1 MFIRIATGKNMFS
14 STMRPATWGVGTKIT
29 AFTFALVGAILG
41 VLIWMIS
48 HTTASMLEQRNAE
61 SVQHDLAGVRS
72 MVEMFHLAVA
82 SEANTFSR
90 LLAADYPGAFA
101 LDTTAMVDVAG
112 KSVPTLTNGGKPVNL
127 DFTIADRFTTLTGGS
142 ATVFAVS
149 GDDFV
154 RVSTSVKDEKG
165 ARVVGTVL
173 DRTGAAY
180 AKVST
185 GQSFSGLVTLFG
197 KQYMTQYDPIKDA
210 AGKVIGVLFVGVDI
224 TRDIT
229 SLKDRIKSLKIGATG
244 YFFVLNSTPGK
255 AFGDLVVHPDKQG
268 ANIVDSKDASGRAF
282 IREMLEKKT
291 GTIVYPWQNAGQDH
305 ARDKTAAYMPFAP
318 WNWVIVGSTH
328 VDEVVAES
336 TALRNRYVAFGLAA
350 LVIFAVLLFLL
361 VRAIVTRPLTRARDS
376 AMQIAEGDLT
386 VTMDAAQQDEIGRLA
401 AAMNAISHK
410 LSSVVGDVRD
420 GAEQIAT
427 ASQEI
432 STGNL
437 DLCSR
442 TEEQAASLAATA
454 MSMEELTVTVRQ
466 NADNARQANQMALSA
481 SEVAQQGG
489 AMVAKVVDTMASI
502 NQSSRKIV
510 DIISVIDGIAF
521 QTNIL
526 ALNAAV
532 EAARAGEQGRGFAV
546 VASEVRNL
554 AQRSAAAAKE
564 IKQLIGASVD
574 QVDAGSKLVAGAG
587 TTMDEVL
594 ASVSRV
600 TDIMAEITA
609 ASIEQTS
616 GIEHVNQSIGKMDEV
631 TQQNAALVE
640 QASAATEALQEQAAE
655 LAKSVRLFKLA
666 ESHAGQ
672 RIAAPGKRL
681 ALGQH

>member
-1 MFIRIATGKNMFS
+1 MFS
-14 STMRPATWGVGTKIT
+14 KATSPSTWGVGTKIT
-29 AFTFALVGAILG
+29 AFTFALVGLILG
-41 VLIWMIS
+41 FLIWMIS
-48 HTTASMLEQRNAE
+48 HTTSSMLEKRNQEA
-61 SVQHDLAGVRS
+61 VQHDLAGVRN
-72 MVEMFHLAVA
+72 MVEMFHMTVTT
-82 SEANTFSR
+82 EAHTFAH
-90 LLAADYPGAFA
+90 LLAADFPGAFT
-101 LDTTAMVDVAG
+101 LDTNALVDVAG
-112 KSVPTLTNGGKPVNL
+112 KKVPTLSNGGKAINL
-127 DFTIADRFTTLTGGS
+127 DFSIPDNFTSLTAGS
-142 ATVFAVS
+142 ATIFAAS

-154 RVSTSVKDEKG
+154 RVSTSLKNEKG
-165 ARVVGTVL
+165 ERAIGTVL
-173 DRTGAAY
+173 DRASAAY
-180 AKVST
+180 APLRA
-185 GQSFSGLVTLFG
+185 GQSFSGLLTLFG
-197 KQYMTQYDPIKDA
+197 KQYITQYDPIKDK
-210 AGKVIGVLFVGVDI
+210 AGNVIGILFVGVDI
-224 TRDIT
+224 TKDIT
-229 SLKDRIKSLKIGATG
+229 ALKDRIKSLKIGETG
-244 YFFVLNSTPGK
+244 YFFVLNSAPGK
-255 AFGDLVVHPDKQG
+255 AFGNLVVHPSKQDT
-268 ANIVDSKDASGRAF
+268 NIVDSKDADGRPF
-282 IREMLEKKT
+282 VREMLEKKS
-291 GTIVYPWQNAGQDH
+291 GTILYPWEDGAAG
-305 ARDKTAAYMPFAP
+305 TAKVREKSAVYLPFAP
-318 WNWVIVGSTH
+318 WNWVIVGGTY
-328 VDEVVAES
+328 VDEIVAES
-336 TALRNRYVAFGLAA
+336 TTLRNRYIVFGLVA
-350 LVIFAVLLFLL
+350 LTLFAVLLFLL

-376 AMQIAEGDLT
+376 AMLIADGDLT
-386 VTMDAAQQDEIGRLA
+386 VSMDAGQQDEIGRLA
-401 AAMNAISHK
+401 GAMNAISSK
-410 LSSVVGDVRD
+410 LSSVVGNVRD

-489 AMVAKVVDTMASI
+489 VMVSKVVDTMESI

-564 IKQLIGASVD
+564 IKGLIGASVE

-587 TTMDEVL
+587 ATMDEVL

-640 QASAATEALQEQAAE
+640 EASAAAEALQEQAAE
-655 LAKSVRLFKLA
+655 LAQSVRLFKLDENRA
-666 ESHAGQ
+666 RAQ
-672 RIAAPGKRL
+672 VAAPAKRL
-681 ALGQH
+681 AITR

>member
-1 MFIRIATGKNMFS
+1 MFS
-14 STMRPATWGVGTKIT
+14 KAMRPSTWGVGTKIT
-29 AFTFALVGAILG
+29 AFTFALVGLILG
-41 VLIWMIS
+41 ILIFMIS
-48 HTTASMLEQRNAE
+48 HTTADILEKRNQE
-61 SVQHDLAGVRS
+61 GVQHDLVGVRN
-72 MVEMFHLAVA
+72 MVEMFHLTVGTEA
-82 SEANTFSR
+82 STFAH
-90 LLAADYPGAFA
+90 LLAAEFPGAFA
-101 LDTTAMVDVAG
+101 LDTAAMVDVAG
-112 KSVPTLTNGGKPVNL
+112 KQVPTLTNGGKPINL
-127 DFTIADRFTTLTGGS
+127 DFSVADRFTQLTAGS
-142 ATVFAVS
+142 ATIFALS

-154 RVSTSVKDEKG
+154 RVSTSLKNEKG
-165 ARVVGTVL
+165 ERVVGTVL

-180 AKVST
+180 ARVSA
-185 GQSFSGLVTLFG
+185 GQSFSGLVKLFG
-197 KQYMTQYDPIKDA
+197 KQYMTQYDPIKDG

-224 TRDIT
+224 SKDINA
-229 SLKDRIKSLKIGATG
+229 LKERIKSVKVGATG
-244 YFFVLNSTPGK
+244 YFYVLDSTPGK
-255 AFGDLVVHPDKQG
+255 AFGNLVVHPTKQDT
-268 ANIVDSKDASGRAF
+268 NIVDNKDADGRAYV
-282 IREMLEKKT
+282 REILEKKT
-291 GTIVYPWQNAGQDH
+291 GTIVYPWAGDDAAK
-305 ARDKTAAYMPFAP
+305 ARDKTAAYLPFAP
-318 WNWVIVGSTH
+318 WNWVIVGGTY
-328 VDEVVAES
+328 VDEIVAES
-336 TALRNRYVAFGLAA
+336 TALRNRYIAFGMIALA
-350 LVIFAVLLFLL
+350 IFAVLLFLL
-361 VRAIVTRPLTRARDS
+361 VRATVTRPLTRARDS

-386 VTMDAAQQDEIGRLA
+386 VSMDAGQQGEIGRLA
-401 AAMNAISHK
+401 AAMNAISSK
-410 LSSVVGDVRD
+410 LSSVVGNVRD

-489 AMVAKVVDTMASI
+489 AMVAKVVDTMESI

-587 TTMDEVL
+587 TTMDEVM
-594 ASVSRV
+594 ASVRRV

-609 ASIEQTS
+609 ASIEQTT

-655 LAKSVRLFKLA
+655 LAQSVRLFKLA
-666 ESHAGQ
+666 EDRGDP
-672 RIAAPGKRL
+672 RIDAPKQRL
-681 ALGQH
+681 AISHSS

>member
-1 MFIRIATGKNMFS
+1 MISKATS
-14 STMRPATWGVGTKIT
+14 LSTWGVGTKIT
-29 AFTFALVGAILG
+29 AFTFALVGLILG
-41 VLIWMIS
+41 GLIWMIS
-48 HTTASMLEQRNAE
+48 HTTATMLTQRSEA
-61 SVQHDLAGVRS
+61 SVQSELRGVQN
-72 MVEMFHLAVA
+72 MVGMFHLAVSSESTSFAHLLA
-82 SEANTFSR
+82 SEY
-90 LLAADYPGAFA
+90 ADTFA
-101 LDTTAMVDVAG
+101 LDTDTMVDVAG

-127 DFTIADRFTTLTGGS
+127 DFSIPDHFTKLTGGS
-142 ATVFAVS
+142 ATVFAAS

-154 RVSTSVKDEKG
+154 RVSTSLKNEKG
-165 ARVVGTVL
+165 ERAVGTVL
-173 DRTGAAY
+173 DRTSAAY
-180 AKVST
+180 AKLRD
-185 GQSFSGLVTLFG
+185 GQPFSGLLTLFG

-210 AGKVIGVLFVGVDI
+210 SGKVIGILFVGVDI
-224 TRDIT
+224 TKDINA
-229 SLKDRIKSLKIGATG
+229 LKDKIKSLKVGETG
-244 YFFVLNSTPGK
+244 YFFVLNSAPGK
-255 AFGDLVVHPDKQG
+255 ALGNLVVHPTKQDT
-268 ANIVDSKDASGRAF
+268 NIVDNKDASGHAY

-291 GTIVYPWQNAGQDH
+291 GTIVYPWQNTELGETRV
-305 ARDKTAAYMPFAP
+305 RDKSVSYVPFAP
-318 WNWVIVGSTH
+318 WNWVIAGGTY
-328 VDEVVAES
+328 VDETVAES
-336 TALRNRYVAFGLAA
+336 TQLRNRYITFGLVA
-350 LVIFAVLLFLL
+350 LLVFAVALYLL

-376 AMQIAEGDLT
+376 AMLIADGDLT
-386 VTMDAAQQDEIGRLA
+386 VSMDAGQQDEIGRLA
-401 AAMNAISHK
+401 AAMNGISRK
-410 LSSVVGDVRD
+410 LSMVVGDVRD
-420 GAEQIAT
+420 GAEQIAI

-432 STGNL
+432 ASGNQ

-454 MSMEELTVTVRQ
+454 SSMEELTVTVRQ

-489 AMVAKVVDTMASI
+489 AMVAKVVDTMESI

-587 TTMDEVL
+587 ATMDEVL

-640 QASAATEALQEQAAE
+640 EASAAAEALQEQAAE
-655 LAKSVRLFKLA
+655 LAQSVRLFKLD
-666 ESHAGQ
+666 EHRTDS
-672 RIAAPGKRL
+672 RIEAPAKRL
-681 ALGQH
+681 AISR